1 MWGWWESLHV
11 TMAHNTTDQH
21 ARAYQPGGAGV
32 FSINWIAHRVQSFG
46 SNPMGLGRYCWT
58 VLYGRDNKQLQVVA
72 VYRPSKSN
80 NGHLSM
86 SQQHWQHFM
95 QQTQEGETTAHLR
108 TQFWTNLKPL
118 IQTWIDGR
126 EQILIGMDVNE
137 QVNHPE
143 VTDYFHSVGMTEA
156 ILH

>member
-46 SNPMGLGRYCWT
+46 SDPMGLGQYCWT
-58 VLYGRDNKQLQVVA
+58 VLYGRDNKQFQVVA

-80 NGHLSM
+80 NSHLSV
-86 SQQHWQHFM
+86 SQQHW
-95 QQTQEGETTAHLR
+95 
-108 TQFWTNLKPL
+108 
-118 IQTWIDGR
+118 
-126 EQILIGMDVNE
+126 
-137 QVNHPE
+137 
-143 VTDYFHSVGMTEA
+143 
-156 ILH
+156 